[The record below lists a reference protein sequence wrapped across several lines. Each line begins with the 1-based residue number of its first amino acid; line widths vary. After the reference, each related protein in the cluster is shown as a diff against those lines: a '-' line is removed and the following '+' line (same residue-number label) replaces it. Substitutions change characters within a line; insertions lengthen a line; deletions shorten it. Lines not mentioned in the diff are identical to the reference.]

1 MTVTVTRKEMNK
13 IRLQLVH
20 QMHDYIMN
28 TGDEEI
34 FEIWM
39 RYCIPDAPCEEDFE
53 FFANDPNE
61 FKNICEIFG
70 RLVYWD
76 EKENY

>member
-1 MTVTVTRKEMNK
+1 MFVTREEMRK

-20 QMHDYIMN
+20 EMHDYIMN

-34 FEIWM
+34 YEVWM
-39 RYCIPDAPCEEDFE
+39 TVCIPDCPDEDDFKY
-53 FFANDPNE
+53 FADDPEE
-61 FKNICEIFG
+61 FKEMCRIFG
-70 RLVYWD
+70 KLVYRD

>member
-1 MTVTVTRKEMNK
+1 MTVTREEMKATRLN
-13 IRLQLVH
+13 LVH

-34 FEIWM
+34 YDVWLTE
-39 RYCIPDAPCEEDFE
+39 CIPDEPCEEDFE
-53 FFANDPNE
+53 FFANDPTE
-61 FKNICEIFG
+61 FRELCKIFG
-70 RLVYWD
+70 KLVCID

>member
-1 MTVTVTRKEMNK
+1 MTVTREEMKK

-34 FEIWM
+34 YEVWM
-39 RYCIPDAPCEEDFE
+39 RDCIPDEPCEEDFE
-53 FFANDPNE
+53 FYADDPIE
-61 FKNICEIFG
+61 FRELCSIFG
-70 RLVYWD
+70 RLACAD
-76 EKENY
+76 EKDNY

>member
-1 MTVTVTRKEMNK
+1 MTITREEMNRA
-13 IRLQLVH
+13 RLTLVH

-34 FEIWM
+34 YEVWM
-39 RYCIPDAPCEEDFE
+39 TVCIPDEPCEEDFE

-61 FKNICEIFG
+61 FKEMCKIFKQ
-70 RLVYWD
+70 LVYHD
-76 EKENY
+76 ETENY